1 MAATVVFYDD
11 YSTSAG
17 LLNFGVLFE
26 DYYSA
31 QSNSSMSDIH
41 GLYLSYFLFNS
52 LLLVI
57 LGFFIFLV
65 SVICVLI
72 LKGAQNLYSEAAG
85 SVLRS
90 YKFFED
96 LLSFELLRS
105 QNMNVQSLRYSLERI
120 VSRTPRG
127 WYRKKQG

>member
-1 MAATVVFYDD
+1 M
-11 YSTSAG
+11 
-17 LLNFGVLFE
+17 LFE